1 MEYFSI
7 FHFHLPLTPR
17 VELTL
22 QFSSSSICTS
32 PPYLDF
38 FGGNDHC
45 FGDDLEFMIMK
56 NHDNDNESERKKLTI
71 KIMLRMKK
79 VMCT

>member
-32 PPYLDF
+32 PPYLVKRLF
-38 FGGNDHC
+38 
-45 FGDDLEFMIMK
+45 LEVMIIALVTIMIM
-56 NHDNDNESERKKLTI
+56 NNYDNDNESEREKLTI
-71 KIMLRMKK
+71 KIMLRMQK
-79 VMCT
+79 VMGT